1 MKNKDG
7 VELFGLSVVLVR
19 PRFPEN
25 VGSVGRACLNMG
37 ASDIR
42 LVAPEN
48 WDVEKAAVLATQH
61 ARHLLEGATIHAD
74 LAGALLGVQEAF
86 ATTARLGGWR
96 KALLSPDK
104 AAGMAARRIAKGGT
118 AALVMGPEDQ
128 GLGNDDL
135 ALCTRLV
142 TIPTASEGRSLNLSQ
157 AALLLLWECLKARRT
172 IAAGQDAGA
181 DVGADA
187 GAAPGHGIGVPE
199 RELLMARVKK
209 ALLAL
214 DVLHGDN
221 PDYFLMPFRR
231 FLARTDISRREFDML
246 MGLCRQVEWLAE
258 KAGRAG

>member
-1 MKNKDG
+1 MRDG
-7 VELFGLSVVLVR
+7 GGIELFGLSVVLVR

-25 VGSVGRACLNMG
+25 VGSVARACLNMG

-118 AALVMGPEDQ
+118 AALVLGPEDQ

-142 TIPTASEGRSLNLSQ
+142 TIPTASAGRSLNLSQ
-157 AALLLLWECLKARRT
+157 AALLLLWECLKARRA
-172 IAAGQDAGA
+172 IAAGLVERETDAQ
-181 DVGADA
+181 V
-187 GAAPGHGIGVPE
+187 GAAPGQGIGVPE

-258 KAGRAG
+258 KAGRAD

>member
-1 MKNKDG
+1 MRDG
-7 VELFGLSVVLVR
+7 GGIELFGLSVVLVR

-25 VGSVGRACLNMG
+25 VGSVARACLNMG

-61 ARHLLEGATIHAD
+61 ARHLLEGASVHAD

-86 ATTARLGGWR
+86 AATARLGGWR

-118 AALVMGPEDQ
+118 AALVLGPEDQ

-142 TIPTASEGRSLNLSQ
+142 TIPTASAGRSLNLSQ
-157 AALLLLWECLKARRT
+157 AALLLLWECLKARRA
-172 IAAGQDAGA
+172 IAAGQAERETGA
-181 DVGADA
+181 QA
-187 GAAPGHGIGVPE
+187 GAAPGQGIGVPE
-199 RELLMARVKK
+199 RELLMVRVKK

-231 FLARTDISRREFDML
+231 FLARTDVSRREFDML

-258 KAGRAG
+258 KAGRAD

>member
-1 MKNKDG
+1 MRNKDG
-7 VELFGLSVVLVR
+7 IELFGLSVVLVR

-25 VGSVGRACLNMG
+25 VGSVARACLNMG
-37 ASDIR
+37 VSDIR

-48 WDVEKAAVLATQH
+48 WDMEKAAVLATQH

-104 AAGMAARRIAKGGT
+104 AAEMAARRIAKGGA
-118 AALVMGPEDQ
+118 AALVLGPEDQ

-142 TIPTASEGRSLNLSQ
+142 TIPTASAGRSLNLSQ
-157 AALLLLWECLKARRT
+157 AALLLLWECLKARRA
-172 IAAGQDAGA
+172 IAAGLAERETGA
-181 DVGADA
+181 QV
-187 GAAPGHGIGVPE
+187 GAAPGQGIGVPE

-246 MGLCRQVEWLAE
+246 MGLCRQIEWLAE

>member
-1 MKNKDG
+1 MRDG
-7 VELFGLSVVLVR
+7 GGIELFGLSVVLVR

-25 VGSVGRACLNMG
+25 VGSVARACLNMG

-48 WDVEKAAVLATQH
+48 WDMEKAAVLATQH
-61 ARHLLEGATIHAD
+61 ARHLLEGASVHAD

-118 AALVMGPEDQ
+118 AALVLGPEDQ

-142 TIPTASEGRSLNLSQ
+142 TIPTASAGRSLNLSQ
-157 AALLLLWECLKARRT
+157 AALLLLWECLKARRAIT
-172 IAAGQDAGA
+172 AGQAERETGA
-181 DVGADA
+181 QA
-187 GAAPGHGIGVPE
+187 GAAPGQGIGVPE

-258 KAGRAG
+258 KAGRAD